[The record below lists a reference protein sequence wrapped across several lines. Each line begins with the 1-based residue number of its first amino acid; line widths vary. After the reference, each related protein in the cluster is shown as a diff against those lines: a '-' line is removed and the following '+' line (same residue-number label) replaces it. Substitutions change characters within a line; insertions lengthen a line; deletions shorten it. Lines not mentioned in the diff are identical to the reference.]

1 MLCTRAALGRMTGR
15 SGGTIVVE
23 TPHLDEVM
31 RGHAVAEGTTVILAC
46 SNVRLIEFDAYG
58 DPGWDGMLVEP
69 YTMKAGH
76 VTADERPGLGVELAD
91 DAFER
96 FSLLRR

>member
-15 SGGTIVVE
+15 SGGTIVDE

-96 FSLLRR
+96 FSLVRR